1 MHVYW
6 VVFEGFFEALGSY
19 CAVCAYVSGFKDVSD
34 VFMVLREHEVC
45 FSSAGGFG
53 LPAFCL
59 CIVLVVVVLLFHLG
73 LSVFCCVCCMWV
85 WYGLPVFG
93 SYLDAVASA
102 LMACFLAW
110 AGFLGAGML
119 CNAPSAYGAPE
130 PSV

>member
-59 CIVLVVVVLLFHLG
+59 HIILMFVVLLFHLG
-73 LSVFCCVCCMWV
+73 LSEFC
-85 WYGLPVFG
+85 
-93 SYLDAVASA
+93 
-102 LMACFLAW
+102 
-110 AGFLGAGML
+110 LG
-119 CNAPSAYGAPE
+119 YWI
-130 PSV
+130 